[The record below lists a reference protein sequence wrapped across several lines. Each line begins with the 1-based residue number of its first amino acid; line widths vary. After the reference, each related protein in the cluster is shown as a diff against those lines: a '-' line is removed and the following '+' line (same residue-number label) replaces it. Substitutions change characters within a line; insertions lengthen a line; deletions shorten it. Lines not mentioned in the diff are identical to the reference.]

1 MAKKKRKSQSKNQ
14 IDMREKIID
23 TLIDLI
29 VGLALTTF
37 GCLLDHWLNK

>member
-14 IDMREKIID
+14 IDRREKIID

-29 VGLALTTF
+29 VGLMLTAF